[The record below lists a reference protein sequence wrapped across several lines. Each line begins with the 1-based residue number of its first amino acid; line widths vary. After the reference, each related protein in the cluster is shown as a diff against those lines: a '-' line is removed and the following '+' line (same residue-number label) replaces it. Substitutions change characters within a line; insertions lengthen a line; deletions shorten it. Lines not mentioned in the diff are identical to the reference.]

1 MIKKLISKKIILFS
15 AASIFILALI
25 FVIYTFS
32 IIYHGVKT
40 ACLMAQNEYQEDCVD
55 SLIKYVQSDEHSFKE
70 RNTAIWALGQLA
82 DKRALPLLQ
91 SLYTGEDSVKE
102 PLNKAISQYE
112 LKKAITWCEKGNVT
126 SWMYRNRDTWPM
138 QN

>member
-15 AASIFILALI
+15 AASIFILALV

-40 ACLMAQNEYQEDCVD
+40 ACLKAQNEYQEDCID

-82 DKRALPLLQ
+82 DKKALPLLQ
-91 SLYTGEDSVKE
+91 SLYTGEDSVKD
-102 PLNKAISQYE
+102 PLNKAVSQYE
-112 LKKAITWCEKGNVT
+112 LKKAITWCEKGNAT
-126 SWMYRNRDTWPM
+126 SWMYRNRDTWSM